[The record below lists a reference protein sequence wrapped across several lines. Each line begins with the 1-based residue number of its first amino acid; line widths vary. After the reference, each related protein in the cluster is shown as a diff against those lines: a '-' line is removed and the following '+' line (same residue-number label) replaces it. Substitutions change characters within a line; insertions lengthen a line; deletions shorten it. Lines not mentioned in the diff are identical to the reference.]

1 MARRWTRRPE
11 GSTWGDFGEDD
22 QLGRLNL
29 LTPDKVKQGIA
40 EVHEGRVFGLSM
52 PLDYPGGAVLN
63 KHRHPPKL
71 SAVLRDGCPCFNFPL
86 SRVDGRNTDVM
97 SDDQVTLALQ
107 YSTQWDSLAHM
118 GARFDVSGTGVEEKV
133 YYNGYRA
140 NEHIVGPL
148 DYGDGEDRPVA
159 GPYGARALD
168 VSTMARKAIQGRAVL
183 LDLKKHFGLD
193 RHSVGYRDLQRI
205 LELDR
210 VVVEPGDML
219 VLRTGF
225 TEVLVAM
232 NREPDIDVLNR
243 SACVLDGRDP
253 ALLQWVTDSGISAIC
268 ADNYAVEGVPAKE
281 AAGRRPALPLHQ
293 HCLFKLGVPLAELW
307 WLKELADYLGASGRS
322 RFLLTAPPLHLPG
335 AVGSPVTPVAT
346 V

>member
-1 MARRWTRRPE
+1 MAKRWVQRPE

-29 LTPDKVKQGIA
+29 LTPEKVKQGIA
-40 EVHEGRVFGLSM
+40 EVREGLSFGLSL

-63 KHRHPPKL
+63 PHRHPPKL
-71 SAVLRDGCPCFNFPL
+71 SPVLRDGCPCFNFPL
-86 SRVDGRNTDVM
+86 SRADERNTDIM

-118 GARFDVSGTGVEEKV
+118 GASFDVSGTGVEEKV

-140 NEHIVGPL
+140 NEHMVGPF
-148 DYGDGEDRPVA
+148 DYRGAENIPME

-168 VSTMARKAIQGRAVL
+168 VSTMAHKAIQGRAVL
-183 LDLKKHFGLD
+183 VDLKKHFGLN
-193 RHSVGYRDLQRI
+193 RYSVTYEDLRRV

-210 VVVEPGDML
+210 VMIEPGDML

-225 TEVLVAM
+225 AEVLMGM
-232 NREPDIDVLNR
+232 NRKPDIGVLNQT
-243 SACVLDGRDP
+243 ATVLEGRDP

-268 ADNYAVEGVPAKE
+268 ADNYAVEAVPAKQ
-281 AAGRRPALPLHQ
+281 ALGKRPALPLHQ
-293 HCLFKLGVPLAELW
+293 HCLFKLGLPLAELW
-307 WLKELADYLGASGRS
+307 WLKELADYLGTNGRS

>member
-1 MARRWTRRPE
+1 MAKRWARRPE

-29 LTPDKVKQGIA
+29 LTSEKLKQGIA
-40 EVHEGRVFGLSM
+40 EVREGLAFCLSM

-63 KHRHPPKL
+63 PHRHPPKL
-71 SAVLRDGCPCFNFPL
+71 SAILREGCPCFNFPL

-97 SDDQVTLALQ
+97 SDDQVSLALQ

-118 GARFDVSGTGVEEKV
+118 GASFDVSGTGVEEKV

-148 DYGDGEDRPVA
+148 DYRDGRDVQVD

-168 VSTMARKAIQGRAVL
+168 VSNMARKAIQGRAVL
-183 LDLKKHFGLD
+183 VDLKKHFGLD
-193 RHSVGYRDLQRI
+193 RRYVGHQDLQRI

-210 VVVEPGDML
+210 ILVEPGDML
-219 VLRTGF
+219 VLHTGF
-225 TEVLVAM
+225 AQVLVEM
-232 NREPDIDVLNR
+232 NRKPDIKILNKTA
-243 SACVLDGRDP
+243 SVLDGRDS
-253 ALLQWVTDSGISAIC
+253 ALLQWVTDSGIAAIC
-268 ADNYAVEGVPAKE
+268 ADNYAVEGVPARE
-281 AAGRRPALPLHQ
+281 ASGKRPALPLHQ

-307 WLKELADYLGASGRS
+307 WLKDLADFLAAKGRS
-322 RFLLTAPPLHLPG
+322 RFLLTAPPLYLPG